1 MENIVH
7 LLGNPLLHITFIT
20 HFIFVS
26 FDHNPIEKQKKQLGI
41 FPGII
46 YTIKEQIQI
55 VLTTTLCILVLVVVA
70 TCQASRL
77 TVYDHIEG
85 LPNVYINAFNAFLQI
100 EFYKVSSRFH
110 KFWIF
115 IKIYVPTSTS
125 VFCFWSH

>member
-55 VLTTTLCILVLVVVA
+55 VLTKFTLRPRILLIN
-70 TCQASRL
+70 TLYFSFSSCRNMSGKQAYC
-77 TVYDHIEG
+77 V
-85 LPNVYINAFNAFLQI
+85 
-100 EFYKVSSRFH
+100 
-110 KFWIF
+110 
-115 IKIYVPTSTS
+115 
-125 VFCFWSH
+125 